1 MNVLETLKTGDNID
15 RAFHIGLIFKALDGF
30 IETIGGILL
39 LLITPAQINHFARWL
54 TQGQLSEDPNDYIAN
69 HILKTA
75 HDLTGASLLFGA
87 AYLLSHGVVKI
98 FLVIQ
103 VWRDR
108 IWAYKALIVVF
119 GLFVIYQVYRI
130 TFDKFSLSLFLL
142 TIFDLIIIWLT
153 QKEYRRQ
160 QAHMSH

>member
-1 MNVLETLKTGDNID
+1 MNVLETIKTGDKVD

-39 LLITPAQINHFARWL
+39 LLITPAQIN
-54 TQGQLSEDPNDYIAN
+54 QGQLSEDPHDYIAN

-75 HDLTGASLLFGA
+75 HQLTGASLLFGA
-87 AYLLSHGVVKI
+87 AYLLSHGLVKI

-108 IWAYKALIVVF
+108 IWAYQALIVVF
-119 GLFVIYQVYRI
+119 ALFVIYQIYRI
-130 TFDKFSLSLFLL
+130 VFDKFSVSLLLL
-142 TIFDLIIIWLT
+142 TIFDLVIIWLT
-153 QKEYRRQ
+153 QKEYQRHLVVGQ
-160 QAHMSH
+160 KHS